1 MLCAGKFLFFFFL
14 RTSQARD
21 SRVDYD
27 RCLEVLFSAEGGEA
41 MEAEVNRTVNRRDKQ
56 GNTPLHF
63 ATQLWGQTAVRCK

>member
-1 MLCAGKFLFFFFL
+1 M
-14 RTSQARD
+14 
-21 SRVDYD
+21 DYD

-63 ATQLWGQTAVRCK
+63 ATQLWGQTAVRYT